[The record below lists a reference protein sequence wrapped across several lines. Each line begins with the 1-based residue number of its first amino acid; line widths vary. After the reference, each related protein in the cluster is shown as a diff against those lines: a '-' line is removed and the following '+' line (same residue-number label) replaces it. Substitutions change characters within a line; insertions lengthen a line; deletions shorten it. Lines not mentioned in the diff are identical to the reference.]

1 MRLVVHA
8 LSVAAEALKGESA
21 MGLIVRLL
29 AGIAGA
35 LALIVALGFWIN
47 PDLLA
52 VKFGIAPQGPLGFST
67 LRADFGAL
75 FTGAG
80 GFAIAA
86 AVRNNARLLTAPLLL
101 IGIGLA
107 GRLLTIALSGYDA
120 SMLQPMAAEVVLI
133 AIFATGRKL
142 LPAA

>member
-1 MRLVVHA
+1 ME
-8 LSVAAEALKGESA
+8 EALKDLPVKLAHVA
-21 MGLIVRLL
+21 MILVIALVVRFLL
-29 AGIAGA
+29 R
-35 LALIVALGFWIN
+35 
-47 PDLLA
+47 
-52 VKFGIAPQGPLGFST
+52 K
-67 LRADFGAL
+67 
-75 FTGAG
+75 
-80 GFAIAA
+80 AIAA

>member
-21 MGLIVRLL
+21 MGVIVRLL

-52 VKFGIAPQGPLGFST
+52 AKFGIAPQGPLGFST

-75 FTGAG
+75 FAGAG
-80 GFAIAA
+80 GFSIAA

>member
-1 MRLVVHA
+1 
-8 LSVAAEALKGESA
+8 

-29 AGIAGA
+29 AGIAGL
-35 LALIVALGFWIN
+35 LAVVIALGFWIN

-75 FTGAG
+75 FAGTGVL
-80 GFAIAA
+80 AIAA
-86 AVRNNARLLTAPLLL
+86 AVRNNARLMTAPLLL
-101 IGIGLA
+101 IGFGFA

-120 SMLQPMAAEVVLI
+120 SMLQPMTVEIVLI
-133 AIFATGRKL
+133 AIFAAGRRV
-142 LPAA
+142 LPAR

>member
-1 MRLVVHA
+1 MWHLGRL
-8 LSVAAEALKGESA
+8 ERGSA
-21 MGLIVRLL
+21 MGLIVRILV
-29 AGIAGA
+29 GIAGL
-35 LALIVALGFWIN
+35 LAVILALGFWIN

-75 FTGAG
+75 FAGTGV
-80 GFAIAA
+80 FAVAA
-86 AVRNNARLLTAPLLL
+86 AVRNTARLLTAPLLL

-120 SMLQPMAAEVVLI
+120 SMLQPMVTEIVLI
-133 AIFATGRKL
+133 AIFVAGRKL
-142 LPAA
+142 LPVR

>member
-1 MRLVVHA
+1 
-8 LSVAAEALKGESA
+8 

-29 AGIAGA
+29 AGIAGL
-35 LALIVALGFWIN
+35 LAVVIALGFWIN

-75 FTGAG
+75 FAGTGVL
-80 GFAIAA
+80 AIAA

-101 IGIGLA
+101 IAIGFA

-120 SMLQPMAAEVVLI
+120 SMLQPMAVEVALI
-133 AIFATGRKL
+133 AIFAAGRNL
-142 LPAA
+142 MPAR